1 MRSGTVVDQL
11 EILDLRQYSSA
22 DLRPLLERE
31 SVLWAE
37 ALHWDYHSSVE
48 MILRYVDSR
57 ILPGCVAIE
66 NGVLAGYAF
75 YVFEGTKGVIGDLY
89 VDAQICGGTVR
100 ADKVRYDLLEHVI
113 HAVKATPGVKRIE
126 SQLLSLQ
133 SGDVALPF
141 LNGGFTSHRRIFFE
155 LSLRGMKMTPINNN
169 GTTNGN
175 NGHTNGNGKKISG
188 IFPAAELLQG
198 LTLRRWQET
207 DFQAA
212 ASLINQCYADH
223 IDAQINDQYRSH
235 AGAMRFLNNI
245 VRFPGCGVFDPNSSL
260 VATEPGGALAG
271 LLLCSRVR
279 EDVGHITQVC
289 LLPHWRNK
297 KLGKLLIEQCA
308 QELARR
314 GFTGLTLTV
323 TEANANAVKLYKMM
337 GFHMRRVF
345 DAYVWEQS

>member
-1 MRSGTVVDQL
+1 
-11 EILDLRQYSSA
+11 
-22 DLRPLLERE
+22 
-31 SVLWAE
+31 
-37 ALHWDYHSSVE
+37 
-48 MILRYVDSR
+48 
-57 ILPGCVAIE
+57 
-66 NGVLAGYAF
+66 
-75 YVFEGTKGVIGDLY
+75 
-89 VDAQICGGTVR
+89 
-100 ADKVRYDLLEHVI
+100 
-113 HAVKATPGVKRIE
+113 
-126 SQLLSLQ
+126 LLSLQ

-155 LSLRGMKMTPINNN
+155 LPLSGMKTTPINANTPSN
-169 GTTNGN
+169 GHA
-175 NGHTNGNGKKISG
+175 NGHTHSHANGNGKKISG

-212 ASLINQCYADH
+212 ASLINHCYAGH

-279 EDVGHITQVC
+279 NDVGHITQVC
-289 LLPHWRNK
+289 LLPQWRNK
-297 KLGKLLIEQCA
+297 KLGKMLIDQCA
-308 QELARR
+308 QELARQ

-323 TEANANAVKLYKMM
+323 TEANEKAVKLYKMM
-337 GFHMRRVF
+337 GFQMCRVF
-345 DAYVWEQS
+345 DAYVWEPQ

>member
-1 MRSGTVVDQL
+1 MDQL

-66 NGVLAGYAF
+66 NGKLAGYAF
-75 YVFEGTKGVIGDLY
+75 YVFEGAKGVIGDLY
-89 VDAQICGGTVR
+89 VDPEICGGTAR
-100 ADKVRYDLLEHVI
+100 ADRVRFELLEHVI
-113 HAVKATPGVKRIE
+113 RVVKETPGVKRIE

-133 SGDVALPF
+133 SGDVAVPF

-155 LSLRGMKMTPINNN
+155 LLLSGIKTTPINGNSHTN
-169 GTTNGN
+169 GHTHGN
-175 NGHTNGNGKKISG
+175 NGPSNGNGQKKISG

-212 ASLINQCYADH
+212 ASLINQCYAGH
-223 IDAQINDQYRSH
+223 IDSQINDQYRSH

-279 EDVGHITQVC
+279 NDVGHITQVC
-289 LLPHWRNK
+289 LLPQWRNR
-297 KLGKLLIEQCA
+297 KLGKMLIEQCA

-314 GFTGLTLTV
+314 GFTSLTLTV
-323 TEANANAVKLYKMM
+323 TEANENAVKLYKMM

-345 DAYVWEQS
+345 DAYVWEQL